1 MKKNCSIKFFSILI
15 IFQSIFLTFGLLSS
29 NSLGIPDEYVSD
41 SNFVSMITKQPV
53 SVKKIYASP
62 TGSGNTCSEA
72 SPCSIQT
79 AVNNLQKGYTLYL
92 KGGLYKLQS
101 AIEIDVTGTPDL
113 YVHITSAPNEKAVIS
128 STNTKEIGLFEITGS
143 YIIIENLTFSDVTA
157 KNVQGIV
164 FYGGGQNHIIIRNNV
179 FDSLKT
185 TDIDGDYGANG
196 ILLMGENEKGI
207 KQIAIY
213 KNTLTN
219 NVLGYSEAVSVAG
232 NCEEVYVLENIL
244 DSNTNIGIDFY
255 GNAGYCKKQELDQP
269 RKSVAINNK
278 VKKSISPYADC
289 SGIYVD
295 GARDIYV
302 YQNTI
307 EESQYGIEIGS
318 EEKNDKYPVKN
329 IIVEKNILTDN
340 TVTGLRIGGFQQK
353 ATGVVK
359 ECTIKDNLI
368 SGSHNGVIISKAE
381 NIVLDNN
388 QFLSIDKYFIDME
401 FSSTYTK
408 NIDIKNNVFAGTG
421 KFRLYGATKLS
432 LEEFIQQNPTNSI
445 KK

>member
-408 NIDIKNNVFAGTG
+408 NIDIKNNVFSGTG

>member
-15 IFQSIFLTFGLLSS
+15 IFQSIFSTFGLLSS

-128 STNTKEIGLFEITGS
+128 STNAKEIGLFEITGS

-255 GNAGYCKKQELDQP
+255 GNAGYCSKQELDQP

-368 SGSHNGVIISKAE
+368 DGSHNGVIISKAE

-432 LEEFIQQNPTNSI
+432 LEEFIAQNPTNSI

>member
-15 IFQSIFLTFGLLSS
+15 IFQSIFSTFGLLSS

-289 SGIYVD
+289 SGIYID

-432 LEEFIQQNPTNSI
+432 LDEFIQQNPTNSI

>member
-15 IFQSIFLTFGLLSS
+15 IFQSIFSTFGLLSS
-29 NSLGIPDEYVSD
+29 NSLGIRDEYVSD

-289 SGIYVD
+289 SGIYID

>member
-15 IFQSIFLTFGLLSS
+15 IFQSIFSTFGLLSS

-128 STNTKEIGLFEITGS
+128 STNAKEIGLFEITGS

-432 LEEFIQQNPTNSI
+432 LDEFIQQNPTNSI

>member
-15 IFQSIFLTFGLLSS
+15 IFQSIFSTFGLLSS

-368 SGSHNGVIISKAE
+368 DGSHNGVIISKAE

>member
-15 IFQSIFLTFGLLSS
+15 IFQSIFSTFGLLSS

-289 SGIYVD
+289 SGIYID

-368 SGSHNGVIISKAE
+368 DGSHNGVIISKAE

>member
-15 IFQSIFLTFGLLSS
+15 IFQSIFSTFGLLSS

>member
-15 IFQSIFLTFGLLSS
+15 IFQSIFSTFGLLSS

-244 DSNTNIGIDFY
+244 DSNINIGIDFY

-289 SGIYVD
+289 SGIYID

>member
-15 IFQSIFLTFGLLSS
+15 IFQSIFSTFGLLSS

-289 SGIYVD
+289 SGIYID

-368 SGSHNGVIISKAE
+368 SGRHNVVIISKAE
-381 NIVLDNN
+381 NIVLVNN

>member
-255 GNAGYCKKQELDQP
+255 GNAGYCSKQELDQP

-289 SGIYVD
+289 SGIYID

-368 SGSHNGVIISKAE
+368 DGSHNGVIISKAE

-432 LEEFIQQNPTNSI
+432 LDEFIQQNPTNSI

>member
-15 IFQSIFLTFGLLSS
+15 IFQSIFSTFGLLSS

-128 STNTKEIGLFEITGS
+128 STNAKEIGLFEITGS

-329 IIVEKNILTDN
+329 IIVEKNILTAN

-401 FSSTYTK
+401 FSTTYTK

>member
-15 IFQSIFLTFGLLSS
+15 IFQSIFSTFGLLSS

-255 GNAGYCKKQELDQP
+255 GNAGYCSKQELDQP

-432 LEEFIQQNPTNSI
+432 LDEFIQQNPTNSI

>member
-15 IFQSIFLTFGLLSS
+15 IFQSIFSTFGLLSS

-255 GNAGYCKKQELDQP
+255 GNAGYCSKQELDQP

-289 SGIYVD
+289 SGIYID

-368 SGSHNGVIISKAE
+368 DGSHNGVIISKAE

-432 LEEFIQQNPTNSI
+432 LDEFIKQNPTNSI

>member
-1 MKKNCSIKFFSILI
+1 MKKNFSIKLFSLLFIL
-15 IFQSIFLTFGLLSS
+15 QSIFSAFGLLSS
-29 NSLGIPDEYVSD
+29 NSLGIPDEYISD
-41 SNFVSMITKQPV
+41 SNFVSMITREPV

-62 TGSGNTCSEA
+62 TGSGNTCSES

-79 AVNNLQKGYTLYL
+79 AAKSLQKGYTLYL
-92 KGGLYKLQS
+92 NEGTYNLQS
-101 AIEIDVTGTPDL
+101 SLEIDVAGTPEL
-113 YVHITSAPNEKAVIS
+113 YVYITSAPNQKATIS
-128 STNTKEIGLFEITGS
+128 SSNKNDIALFEITGS
-143 YIIIENLTFSDVTA
+143 YIIIENINFADVTA
-157 KNVQGIV
+157 KNVQGIAL
-164 FYGGGQNHIIIRNNV
+164 YGGGQHHIIIRNNV

-185 TDIDGDYGANG
+185 IGIEEDYGANG
-196 ILLMGENEKGI
+196 VLLMGENEKGI

-213 KNTLTN
+213 KNTLSN
-219 NVLGYSEAVSVAG
+219 NVIGYSEALSVAG
-232 NCEEVYVLENIL
+232 NCEEVFVLENIL

-255 GNAGYCKKQELDQP
+255 GNAGYCSKQELDQP

-289 SGIYVD
+289 SGIYID

-302 YQNTI
+302 YQNTV

-329 IIVEKNILTDN
+329 IIVEKNTLVDN
-340 TVTGLRIGGFQQK
+340 TVTGLRIGGYQQQ

-359 ECTIKDNLI
+359 ESTIKENLI
-368 SGSHNGVIISKAE
+368 SGSHNGIIISKAE
-381 NIVLDNN
+381 NIVLDSN
-388 QFLSIDKYFIDME
+388 QILDIDKYFIDME

-408 NIDIKNNVFAGTG
+408 NIDIKNNVFSGTG

-432 LEEFIQQNPTNSI
+432 LEEFVAQNPTNSI